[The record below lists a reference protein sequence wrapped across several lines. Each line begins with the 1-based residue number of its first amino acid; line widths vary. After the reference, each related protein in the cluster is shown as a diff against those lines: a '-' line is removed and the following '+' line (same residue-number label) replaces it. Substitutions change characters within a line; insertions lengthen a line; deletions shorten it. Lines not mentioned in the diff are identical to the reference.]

1 MFYMFLAGVS
11 LFLLGFY
18 CGRIWVT
25 RLEGK
30 TVSMKTVCIAV
41 FVVMVLAVGI
51 LSFPLK
57 SQKSPAVE
65 VTTESAAD
73 TVPAI
78 K

>member
-1 MFYMFLAGVS
+1 MFYIFLAGVC

-51 LSFPLK
+51 MSLPLK
-57 SQKSPAVE
+57 AQKSTAAELTPE
-65 VTTESAAD
+65 PAAD
-73 TVPAI
+73 TVSVI